1 MRKTKNKSLIILIA
15 STSFLTVCLSSC
27 MEIFDDVD
35 SQPTLHS
42 SGNMLTENFKEKYY
56 RLKHENPDPDDF
68 ADALSNAV
76 IETVSDYKTTFKAD
90 TVLTTDQV
98 KAVLR
103 TVTDKAP
110 DLFWINRYAV
120 TSTSDSDTCHV
131 SFYPLNDLT
140 TEELME
146 MHDELEKAADEIIA
160 EIPEDSDDYEKI
172 LFVHDYIVNNTDYDF
187 DGARAKERGLYHT
200 AYGCLVDRKAVCLG
214 YAEAFQYIMNKL
226 SIESGVCTGEA
237 DSQSHAWNYVKVNG
251 EYYWID
257 VTWDDPQAED
267 EEKES
272 EIGIRHT
279 YFLINNKMMFR
290 GDRYVDDEYSDIIPE
305 CTCLD
310 DNYYVKKDAL
320 FDEYSIEKIAELV
333 SQDDGSRKLEMM
345 FRDEYDYNQAKD
357 CLFEGNEILLL
368 DEYTELSD
376 TINWA
381 CNDKMYELFVY
392 Y

>member
-1 MRKTKNKSLIILIA
+1 MRKRKNKPLIITIGLTLFLA
-15 STSFLTVCLSSC
+15 VVLTSCTELF
-27 MEIFDDVD
+27 ED
-35 SQPTLHS
+35 SKSEPSLHT
-42 SGNMLTENFKEKYY
+42 SGNMLTENLKIKYY

-90 TVLTTDQV
+90 TVLSTDQIV
-98 KAVLR
+98 SALR

-110 DLFWINRYAV
+110 DLFWINRYSV
-120 TSTSDSDTCHV
+120 NSTSDSDTCHV

-140 TEELME
+140 PEELME
-146 MHDELEKAADEIIA
+146 MHDELEKAADAIIA
-160 EIPEDSDDYEKI
+160 EIPEDSDDQEKI

-187 DGARAKERGLYHT
+187 EGARAKERGLYHT

-226 SIESGVCTGEA
+226 GIESGVCTGEA

-257 VTWDDPQAED
+257 VTWDDPQSED
-267 EEKES
+267 EVKES

-290 GDRYVDDEYSDIIPE
+290 GDRYVDDEYADIIPE

-310 DNYYVKKDAL
+310 ENYYVKKGAL

-357 CLFEGNEILLL
+357 CLFEGSEILELGN
-368 DEYTELSD
+368 YTELNE

>member
-1 MRKTKNKSLIILIA
+1 MRKRKNKSLIITIGLTLFLA
-15 STSFLTVCLSSC
+15 VGLTSCTELFEDSKSEPSLHTSC
-27 MEIFDDVD
+27 
-35 SQPTLHS
+35 
-42 SGNMLTENFKEKYY
+42 NMLTENLKIKYY

-68 ADALSNAV
+68 ADALSNAA
-76 IETVSDYKTTFKAD
+76 IETVGDYKTTFKAD
-90 TVLTTDQV
+90 VVLSTDQV
-98 KAVLR
+98 LAALR
-103 TVTDKAP
+103 TMRDKAP
-110 DLFWINRYAV
+110 DLFWAYGYCV
-120 TSTSDSDTCHV
+120 TSTSNSDTCEV
-131 SFYPLNDLT
+131 SFYTLNDLT
-140 TEELME
+140 PEELMK
-146 MHDELEKAADEIIA
+146 MHEELENAADEIISG
-160 EIPEDSDDYEKI
+160 IPEDATDYEKI

-187 DGARAKERGLYHT
+187 DGAKAKERGIYHT

-226 SIESGVCTGEA
+226 GIESGVCTGEA
-237 DSQSHAWNYVKVNG
+237 DSVPHAWNYVKVNG

-257 VTWDDPQAED
+257 VTWDDPQSED

-290 GDRYVDDEYSDIIPE
+290 GDRYVDDEYADIIPE

-310 DNYYVKKDAL
+310 ENYYVKKGAL
-320 FDEYSIEKIAELV
+320 FDDYSIEKIAELV

-345 FRDEYDYNQAKD
+345 FRDEYYYNQAKE

-368 DEYTELSD
+368 DEYTELND

-381 CNDKMYELFVY
+381 YNDKMYELFVY